1 MVRKRFTADEKADC
15 DKILTDRGGDC
26 CTDSNKQNAVKGYK
40 KTAFILFLFIA
51 VYAVKIFFI
60 DFVFVSG
67 NSMADTF
74 KSNDILLVNVQDE
87 EIKRYDVVV
96 AKESGTRI
104 IKRVIALPFETVQII
119 DGIIYVNGEKI
130 AKYNS
135 GTDRAGVAESC
146 YQLGEAEYFLMG
158 DNRSGSMDSR
168 DFGSV
173 KKENI
178 NGVVVYQLYPFS
190 DMRSVPHGE
199 EERN

>member
-1 MVRKRFTADEKADC
+1 
-15 DKILTDRGGDC
+15 
-26 CTDSNKQNAVKGYK
+26 
-40 KTAFILFLFIA
+40 
-51 VYAVKIFFI
+51 
-60 DFVFVSG
+60 
-67 NSMADTF
+67 MADTF
-74 KSNDILLVNVQDE
+74 KNNDILLVNVQDE

-104 IKRVIALPFETVQII
+104 IKRVIALPSETVQIV
-119 DGIIYVNGEKI
+119 DGIIYVNGEEI

-135 GTDRAGVAESC
+135 GTDRAGIAESC

-168 DFGSV
+168 DFGAV

-178 NGVVVYQLYPFS
+178 NGVVIYQLYPFS

>member
-1 MVRKRFTADEKADC
+1 MVRKRFTADEKTDC

-26 CTDSNKQNAVKGYK
+26 CIDSNKQNAVRGYK

-51 VYAVKIFFI
+51 VYVVKIFFI

-74 KSNDILLVNVQDE
+74 KNNDILLVNVQNE

-104 IKRVIALPFETVQII
+104 IKRVIALPSETVQIV

-146 YQLGEAEYFLMG
+146 YQLGESEYFLMG

-168 DFGSV
+168 DFGAV